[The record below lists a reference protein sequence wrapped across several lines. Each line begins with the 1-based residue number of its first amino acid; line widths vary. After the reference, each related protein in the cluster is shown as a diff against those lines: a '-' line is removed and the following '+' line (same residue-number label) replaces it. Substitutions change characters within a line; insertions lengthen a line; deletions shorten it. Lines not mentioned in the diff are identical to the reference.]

1 MSANRD
7 SADVGADID
16 APTAPTAVRPQAQSP
31 PGPAGRHAMGALE
44 AIHTRRSHGRLVEPA
59 PHGAELEA
67 LLAAAAAAP
76 DHGRLRPWRFYT
88 LAGDTKDAFGQV
100 LADAYRRRCEFEGVE
115 PDETKLTKE
124 RTKLGRAPLV
134 VVAGCV
140 PVEGPIPEIE
150 QLLATAAAVQNLLI
164 AAIALGYG
172 SMWRTGEP
180 AYDPTVKEALGLAP
194 EDTIVGFIYLGTP
207 LGTTPR

>member
-1 MSANRD
+1 
-7 SADVGADID
+7 
-16 APTAPTAVRPQAQSP
+16 
-31 PGPAGRHAMGALE
+31 MGALD
-44 AIHTRRSHGRLVEPA
+44 AIHTRRSHVRLVEPA
-59 PHGAELEA
+59 PQGADLEA

-115 PDETKLTKE
+115 PDGTKLTKE

-140 PVEGPIPEIE
+140 PVESPIPEIE
-150 QLLATAAAVQNLLI
+150 QILATAAAVQNLLL
-164 AAIALGYG
+164 AATALGYG
-172 SMWRTGEP
+172 SMWRTGDP
-180 AYDPTVKEALGLAP
+180 VYDPTVKVALGLRSG
-194 EDTIVGFIYLGTP
+194 DTIVGFIYLGTP
-207 LGTTPR
+207 LGATPLERVPLEP